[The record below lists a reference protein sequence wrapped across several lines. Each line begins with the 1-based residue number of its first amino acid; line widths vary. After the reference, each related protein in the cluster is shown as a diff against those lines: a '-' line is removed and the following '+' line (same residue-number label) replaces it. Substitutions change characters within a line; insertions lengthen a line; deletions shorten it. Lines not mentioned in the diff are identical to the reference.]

1 MKLGKVRALAV
12 KEYRQAARDPL
23 TLAMLLGLPTMML
36 LLYGY
41 AVNFDVRH
49 VRLAVQ
55 DRDKSAASRDLES
68 AFVNSGYF
76 DLAADLPAGA
86 DLQRLTERRQAM
98 AILVIPESY
107 GRDLAAGRTASV
119 QLVLDGADA
128 NTATTVLGYATAV
141 AAEVNVEVR
150 RAALTRGA
158 GQPAAAA
165 ATAPSAAAG
174 TATSLSTPTT
184 APAPATAALPATP
197 AAAAPID
204 YQPRVWY
211 NPELKSTQFLV
222 PGLIGFILMLTGVLS
237 TALSVVREK
246 ERGTMEQLRV
256 SSLTPGELLAGKT
269 LPYLSISLAATALIL
284 LAARLLF
291 GVVVRGSYLDL
302 FVAVFVYLV
311 GALGFGL
318 LVSTLSDT
326 QAMAFQL
333 GTTTSMLPALFLSGF
348 IFPIRSMPA
357 VVRALTFAVPARYF
371 LVVERGVILKGAGLR
386 PYLQDMA
393 FLAVYAV
400 VVLGLAFFRLT
411 RKEV

>member
-165 ATAPSAAAG
+165 
-174 TATSLSTPTT
+174 
-184 APAPATAALPATP
+184 
-197 AAAAPID
+197 PID

-256 SSLTPGELLAGKT
+256 SSLSPGELLLGKT
-269 LPYLSISLAATALIL
+269 LPYLSISLAATTIIL
-284 LAARLLF
+284 LAARVLF

-302 FVAVFVYLV
+302 FAVTFVYLV
-311 GALGFGL
+311 GALGLGL
-318 LVSTLSDT
+318 LVSSVADS

-333 GTTTSMLPALFLSGF
+333 GAATSMLPSILLSGF
-348 IFPIRSMPA
+348 IFPIRAMPA
-357 VVRALTFAVPARYF
+357 AVRALTYAVPARYF
-371 LVVERGVILKGAGLR
+371 LVVLRGVILKGAGLA
-386 PYLQDMA
+386 PYLTDLG
-393 FLAVYAV
+393 FLLAYAL
-400 VVLGLAFFRLT
+400 VVLGLAFARLT
-411 RKEV
+411 RKEA

>member
-1 MKLGKVRALAV
+1 MKLEKVRAIAV

-49 VRLAVQ
+49 VRLAVE

-76 DLAADLPAGA
+76 DLVADLAAGA
-86 DLQRLTERRQAM
+86 DLGRITERRLAA
-98 AILVIPESY
+98 AILVIPETY
-107 GRDLAAGRTASV
+107 GRDVAAGRTARV

-141 AAEVNVEVR
+141 VSEVNAEVE
-150 RAALTRGA
+150 RATLTRRSGNPAGA
-158 GQPAAAA
+158 APPAGGADSVTAGGAEGGARGAAR
-165 ATAPSAAAG
+165 PVPP
-174 TATSLSTPTT
+174 PT
-184 APAPATAALPATP
+184 
-197 AAAAPID
+197 AAPID

-222 PGLIGFILMLTGVLS
+222 PGLIGFIMMLTAVLS

-256 SSLTPGELLAGKT
+256 SSLSPGELLVGKII
-269 LPYLSISLAATALIL
+269 PYLSISLAAAAMIL
-284 LAARLLF
+284 LAARVLF

-302 FVAVFVYLV
+302 FVATLVYLV
-311 GALGFGL
+311 GAIGFGL
-318 LVSTLSDT
+318 LVSSVSDS

-333 GTTTSMLPALFLSGF
+333 GTSTSMLPAILLSGF

-357 VVRALTFAVPARYF
+357 AVRALTYAVPARYF

-386 PYLQDMA
+386 PYLEDMA
-393 FLAVYAV
+393 FLLAYALAVM
-400 VVLGLAFFRLT
+400 GLAFARLT

>member
-1 MKLGKVRALAV
+1 MKLDKVRAIAV
-12 KEYRQAARDPL
+12 KEYRQAGRDPL

-49 VRLAVQ
+49 IRLAVQ

-76 DLAADLPAGA
+76 DLVADLPAGA
-86 DLQRLTERRQAM
+86 DLARLTQRRTAA
-98 AILVIPESY
+98 AILVIPETY
-107 GRDLAAGRTASV
+107 GREVQARRTARV

-128 NTATTVLGYATAV
+128 NTATTILGYASAV
-141 AAEVNVEVR
+141 VSEVDAEVE
-150 RAALTRGA
+150 RASLLRGA
-158 GQPAAAA
+158 GAGAGNPSGGAAGGPAGPAA
-165 ATAPSAAAG
+165 S
-174 TATSLSTPTT
+174 
-184 APAPATAALPATP
+184 

-222 PGLIGFILMLTGVLS
+222 PGLIGFIMMLTAVLS

-256 SSLTPGELLAGKT
+256 SSLSPGELLLGKI
-269 LPYLSISLAATALIL
+269 LPYLSISLAAAATIL

-291 GVVVRGSYLDL
+291 GVVVRGGYFDL
-302 FVAVFVYLV
+302 FIATLIYLI
-311 GALGFGL
+311 GAIGFGL
-318 LVSTLSDT
+318 LVSSVADT

-333 GTTTSMLPALFLSGF
+333 GTSTSMLPAILLSGF

-357 VVRALTFAVPARYF
+357 AVRVLTYAVPARYF

-386 PYLQDMA
+386 PYWQDMA
-393 FLAVYAV
+393 FLVAYAV
-400 VVLGLAFFRLT
+400 VVMGLAFARLT

>member
-150 RAALTRGA
+150 RAAA
-158 GQPAAAA
+158 H
-165 ATAPSAAAG
+165 S
-174 TATSLSTPTT
+174 
-184 APAPATAALPATP
+184 
-197 AAAAPID
+197 
-204 YQPRVWY
+204 
-211 NPELKSTQFLV
+211 
-222 PGLIGFILMLTGVLS
+222 
-237 TALSVVREK
+237 
-246 ERGTMEQLRV
+246 
-256 SSLTPGELLAGKT
+256 GEG
-269 LPYLSISLAATALIL
+269 
-284 LAARLLF
+284 
-291 GVVVRGSYLDL
+291 D
-302 FVAVFVYLV
+302 
-311 GALGFGL
+311 L
-318 LVSTLSDT
+318 LV
-326 QAMAFQL
+326 
-333 GTTTSMLPALFLSGF
+333 
-348 IFPIRSMPA
+348 RSLENTILHWA
-357 VVRALTFAVPARYF
+357 DYTFWR
-371 LVVERGVILKGAGLR
+371 VVEAGDQFAEKDPWLEGETSGRSGGPLR
-386 PYLQDMA
+386 
-393 FLAVYAV
+393 
-400 VVLGLAFFRLT
+400 
-411 RKEV
+411 